1 MSKLIFRTNITN
13 INSWNIIHLPKAI
26 SNKLSSRGMLIIE
39 ARINDCIFKVE
50 LEPDG
55 SGSHWLKL
63 SDDFMDKIKAN
74 QNDEISIEF
83 EETKWFKP
91 QIPLDFIASLEDEN
105 LLDAWNLLT
114 TKAQWEW
121 IRWIR
126 FTKNEVT
133 RQKRIKTACSML
145 QSGKKRPCC
154 FDQTRCTQT
163 HVCNSGVLLSK

>member
-39 ARINDCIFKVE
+39 AQINDCIFKVE

-55 SGSHWLKL
+55 SGSHWFKV
-63 SDDFMDKIKAN
+63 SDDFMDKINAN
-74 QNDEISIEF
+74 KNDEISIEF

>member
-1 MSKLIFRTNITN
+1 
-13 INSWNIIHLPKAI
+13 
-26 SNKLSSRGMLIIE
+26 
-39 ARINDCIFKVE
+39 
-50 LEPDG
+50 
-55 SGSHWLKL
+55 
-63 SDDFMDKIKAN
+63 MDKINAN
-74 QNDEISIEF
+74 KNDEISIEF